1 MELKAKVVPLP
12 QRTVTGPTTSVDLAA
27 LLRDYRA
34 LARRHLEGL
43 LPGFFE
49 QVDDTLFELADKA
62 ETDAIQSVYFDAMR
76 EVRLKRQQIETIFK
90 DRLWDGFARLGSSS
104 LESAESAG
112 GASSADTLQLVDV
125 TELEESLAVNG
136 MVEKIMGLCR
146 EDLYGLEER
155 LGHCLRGRRI
165 ESAENPAGPE
175 AICNA
180 FRAAVQVMG
189 ADLKVRLIFLKLFD
203 MHVAAKLGPFYREAN
218 ELFRRAGVLPD
229 LKPYVRPSTAGVVRP
244 PSRRAAHQ
252 PEELGG
258 PHGAQDLSQGDDA
271 SLLDL
276 LRGLLAES
284 RGGFVPAAGGGG
296 YGVAPIGGAAS
307 VGSYGVAPA
316 GGAAGAGGYVER
328 GLLLQT
334 LSALQVPSAQA
345 VGTPEAGVALPAG
358 PDLRAVLVGTLQN
371 VSGQPAVLS
380 PRDTDIIDV
389 VSLLFEFIL
398 DDAELPVAVKALLA
412 RLQIPLIKVALL
424 DKEFFAKKGH
434 PARRLVNELAR
445 AGLGID
451 KDSTPEEN
459 RRLAKIQEIVERVL
473 TEFTDNLDLFPLLLE
488 EFTAFLAELAAEEAA
503 LTAAKAEE
511 YRQREFRKQVE
522 EEVAELVDTHMKD
535 AAVPAVVGAFLKG
548 PWREVL
554 VATRLANADDGVWK
568 QRVELIPDLIWSVQP
583 KAQAADKRALAQA
596 IPRLVGT
603 IREGLGVIDFPAA
616 DWEVLLSELET
627 LHLASFRGEACPA
640 NDKPP
645 AATAAAPER
654 TTNNSLTDE
663 IAALQEQMA
672 ACCADL
678 DAILNEGMEGQSGS
692 AASPPQAGYIEEVVL
707 EDGFGFPE
715 PVVVEDEFVRQA
727 RGMSC
732 GTWVEFHHGDD
743 RRQRLK
749 LAWKSDLLGEYTFIN
764 WRGQAVDKTLAELAD
779 DLRCGRATVIE
790 DAPLIDRALET
801 IVRRLSGQ
809 REAARE

>member
-1 MELKAKVVPLP
+1 MELKAKVVQLP
-12 QRTVTGPTTSVDLAA
+12 QRAVTGATASSADLAA

-34 LARRHLEGL
+34 LARRHLDGL

-90 DRLWDGFARLGSSS
+90 DQLRDAFTRLGSSS
-104 LESAESAG
+104 LESAKSAG
-112 GASSADTLQLVDV
+112 GLSDADSLQLVDV
-125 TELEESLAVNG
+125 AELEESLAITG
-136 MVEKIMGLCR
+136 MIEKITGLCR

-180 FRAAVQVMG
+180 FRVAVQVMG
-189 ADLKVRLIFLKLFD
+189 ADLKIRLIFLKLFD
-203 MHVAAKLGPFYREAN
+203 MHVAAELGPFYREAN
-218 ELFRRAGVLPD
+218 ELFRRAGILPD
-229 LKPYVRPSTAGVVRP
+229 LKPYIRPGTVGVA
-244 PSRRAAHQ
+244 RRAAHQ
-252 PEELGG
+252 PEETGSR
-258 PHGAQDLSQGDDA
+258 HGTQELSQGEDG

-284 RGGFVPAAGGGG
+284 RGGFVPATGGGD
-296 YGVAPIGGAAS
+296 YGA
-307 VGSYGVAPA
+307 APA

-334 LSALQVPSAQA
+334 LSALQVPSAQG
-345 VGTPEAGVALPAG
+345 VGAPAAGVALPGG
-358 PDLRAVLVGTLQN
+358 PDLRAVLVGTLQDA
-371 VSGQPAVLS
+371 SGQPAVLS
-380 PRDTDIIDV
+380 PRDTDVIDV

-473 TEFTDNLDLFPLLLE
+473 TEFTDNLDLFPRLLE
-488 EFTAFLAELAAEEAA
+488 EFTAFLTDLAAEEAA

-522 EEVAELVDTHMKD
+522 EEVAEIVDAHVKD
-535 AAVPAVVGAFLKG
+535 AAVPAVLGAFFKG

-554 VATRLANADDGVWK
+554 VATRLANADDGVWR

-583 KAQAADKRALAQA
+583 KSQAADKRALAQA

-663 IAALQEQMA
+663 IAALQEQVA

-692 AASPPQAGYIEEVVL
+692 TASPPQAGYIEEVVL

-727 RGMSC
+727 RNVSC

-743 RRQRLK
+743 RRQRLR

-764 WRGQAVDKTLAELAD
+764 WRGQAVDKTVAELAV

-809 REAARE
+809 RETSRE